1 MKNIIAVLASGAL
14 LFAGCTKEYEVT
26 TLDVIQLSK
35 TFISVPE
42 DGTPVTVELTA
53 SVDWS
58 FDKLFEYEIAG
69 EFENH
74 KPATENRQTP
84 EWLDVEPLSGG
95 AGTTTV
101 TFKTTDEFKAGR
113 EAALVILAGG
123 QKQNL
128 IVRQGEIAAKS
139 ATCAEVID
147 AADGQ
152 SFTVTGTCTS
162 ITNTTYGNW
171 YLNDGTGEIYIY
183 GTVNDSGQ
191 NDWDTFNIEVGD
203 KVTVSGSKVTYGST
217 VEFVNAKFISVKKSL
232 LQIPEN
238 GVTDF
243 LVDKDGYRID
253 SKGTVIN
260 GANANEVVAEFVVK
274 GNGILF
280 DIPEDM
286 QTWAQV
292 TDMEVVAPEDE
303 DSEDP
308 DITKVR
314 IKIASSNG
322 SAARSGVITFRSE
335 SGSDKSEVEIS
346 VTQIPDGISMAEAMD
361 KIDPDDAKKETYVK
375 TSATIAATCRNGF
388 LLHDNGKYLLVNADG
403 FDYNSYKDM
412 RGHKATVAGLACLED
427 SGYQIK
433 DIDILAIDEE
443 AGTYDDP
450 ASETL
455 DAEKIDQ
462 LAAQTGALAIKYFTA
477 TGSLVDP
484 DHDLVVNGA
493 KVALAFY
500 GNDSKIFDLNKYCD
514 YCNKGETKQTITVT
528 GYYISKDSES
538 GKINFIVTDIEP
550 DLKKE

>member
-1 MKNIIAVLASGAL
+1 MKLRNILAAGAAL
-14 LFAGCTKEYEVT
+14 ALTVGCAPDYEVSH
-26 TLDVIQLSK
+26 LSEIQLSK
-35 TFISVPE
+35 TFVTIPE
-42 DGTPVTVELTA
+42 DGSEVTIEVTA

-58 FDKLFEYEIAG
+58 FDKLFEYEIEG
-69 EFENH
+69 KFENH
-74 KPATENRQTP
+74 KPATENRPTP
-84 EWLDVEPLSGG
+84 EWLTVEPLSGV

-101 TFKTTDEFKAGR
+101 TFKAIDEFKAGR

-128 IVRQGEIAAKS
+128 IARQGEIAAKS
-139 ATCAEVID
+139 ATCADVIK

-162 ITNTTYGNW
+162 IVNTQYGNW

-203 KVTVSGSKVTYGST
+203 EVTVSGSKVTYGST

-232 LQIPEN
+232 LQVPEN

-253 SKGTVIN
+253 SKGTVIE

-286 QTWAQV
+286 QDWAQV

-314 IKIASSNG
+314 IKIASSDG
-322 SAARSGVITFRSE
+322 LAARSGVITFRSE
-335 SGSDKSEVEIS
+335 SGKDNSKVAVS
-346 VTQIPDGISMAEAMD
+346 VTQVPDESTLEKVLSVIT
-361 KIDPDDAKKETYVK
+361 PETDIYVK
-375 TSATIAATCRNGF
+375 TTATIAATCRNGF

-433 DIDILAIDEE
+433 DIDILAIDKE

-455 DAEKIDQ
+455 NAETINQ
-462 LAAQTGALAIKYFTA
+462 LAAQAGVLEIKYFTA
-477 TGSLVDP
+477 TGSLEDP

-493 KVALAFY
+493 DASLAFY

>member
-1 MKNIIAVLASGAL
+1 MKLSNILAAGAAL
-14 LFAGCTKEYEVT
+14 ALTVGCAPDYEVSH
-26 TLDVIQLSK
+26 LSEIQLSK
-35 TFISVPE
+35 TFVTIPE
-42 DGTPVTVELTA
+42 DGSEVTIEVTA

-58 FDKLFEYEIAG
+58 FDKLFEYEIKG

-84 EWLDVEPLSGG
+84 EWLAVEPLSGV

-101 TFKTTDEFKAGR
+101 TFKAIDEFKAGR

-123 QKQNL
+123 QRQNL
-128 IVRQGEIAAKS
+128 IARQGEIAAKS

-162 ITNTTYGNW
+162 IVNTQYGNW

-191 NDWDTFNIEVGD
+191 NAWNTFNIEVGD
-203 KVTVSGSKVTYGST
+203 EVTVSGSKVTYGST
-217 VEFVNAKFISVKKSL
+217 IEFVNAKFISVKKSL
-232 LQIPEN
+232 LQVPEN

-243 LVDKDGYRID
+243 LVDKNGYRID
-253 SKGTVIN
+253 SKGTAIE

-314 IKIASSNG
+314 IKIASSDG
-322 SAARSGVITFRSE
+322 SAARTGVITFRSE
-335 SGSDKSEVEIS
+335 SGKDKSEVAVS
-346 VTQIPDGISMAEAMD
+346 VTQVPNGSTLADVLSVIEPEKG
-361 KIDPDDAKKETYVK
+361 TYVK
-375 TSATIAATCRNGF
+375 TTATIAATCRNGF

-412 RGHKATVAGLACLED
+412 RGHTATVAGLACLED

-443 AGTYDDP
+443 AGSYKDP
-450 ASETL
+450 DPVTL

-462 LAAQTGALAIKYFTA
+462 LAAQTGALEIKHFTA

-493 KVALAFY
+493 KAALAFY

>member
-42 DGTPVTVELTA
+42 DGTHVTVELTA

-58 FDKLFEYEIAG
+58 FDKLFEHEIEGQYEDHEVAK
-69 EFENH
+69 EMKE
-74 KPATENRQTP
+74 TP
-84 EWLDVEPLSGG
+84 EWLTVSNVSGG
-95 AGTTTV
+95 AGTTKL
-101 TFKTTDEFKAGR
+101 TFTAEASEVGR
-113 EAALVILAGG
+113 EAKLVISAGG
-123 QKQNL
+123 KKQNL
-128 IVRQGEIAAKS
+128 TVRQGEIQAS
-139 ATCAEVID
+139 VATCAEVID
-147 AADGQ
+147 AVDGQ

-162 ITNTTYGNW
+162 IVNTTYGNW

-191 NDWDTFNIEVGD
+191 NAWDTFNIEVGD
-203 KVTVSGSKVTYGST
+203 EVTVSGSKVTYGST
-217 VEFVNAKFISVKKSL
+217 VEFVDAKFISVKKSL
-232 LQIPEN
+232 LQVPEN

-243 LVDKDGYRID
+243 LVNKYGYRIN
-253 SKGTVIN
+253 SEGTVIDGEN
-260 GANANEVVAEFVVK
+260 AANEIVAEFIVK

-280 DIPEDM
+280 EIPSDM
-286 QTWAQV
+286 QSWAQV
-292 TDMEVVAPEDE
+292 TDIKVVAPEEE

-314 IKIASSNG
+314 IKIASSDG
-322 SAARSGVITFRSE
+322 SKARSGVITFRSE
-335 SGSDKSEVEIS
+335 SGKDKSEVAVS
-346 VTQIPDGISMAEAMD
+346 VTQVPDGSALADVLSVIKPETD
-361 KIDPDDAKKETYVK
+361 TYVK
-375 TSATIAATCRNGF
+375 TTATIAATCRNGF

-433 DIDILAIDEE
+433 DIDILAIDKE
-443 AGTYDDP
+443 AGTYKDP
-450 ASETL
+450 DPEMLTAET
-455 DAEKIDQ
+455 INQ
-462 LAAQTGALAIKYFTA
+462 LAAQTGALEIKRFTA

-493 KVALAFY
+493 KAALAFY
-500 GNDSKIFDLNKYCD
+500 GNDSKVFDLNEYCD